1 MTIVTQWY
9 EKTLWIA
16 VWLLFVPPLGIYG
29 MWKSSR
35 TLFWKIVVT
44 LIFGGAAITWI
55 SMVVQMMTAA
65 PAGN

>member
-1 MTIVTQWY
+1 MTIVTPWY

-16 VWLLFVPPLGIYG
+16 VWLVVVPHLGIYG

-35 TLFWKIVVT
+35 TLMWKIIVT
-44 LIFGGAAITWI
+44 LFFSSAAYAWI
-55 SMVVQMMTAA
+55 STVVQMMTAA